1 MLSSF
6 KHMFGLYYWTFC
18 PTNRLSLLVENDS
31 VSERKNAFEA
41 PSLGSDQAE
50 LVPYQLPMHP
60 GRVIAYLSDW
70 VHFQITRVQLWS
82 YGLTKRSTPSKCSSR
97 NVCFALFTPIFYFA
111 GRRCT
116 CCQSATPFTGGLA
129 ISTNPIPRSGLSI
142 GDISLLRHLHQN
154 NSAAGSN

>member
-1 MLSSF
+1 
-6 KHMFGLYYWTFC
+6 
-18 PTNRLSLLVENDS
+18 
-31 VSERKNAFEA
+31 
-41 PSLGSDQAE
+41 
-50 LVPYQLPMHP
+50 MHP

-82 YGLTKRSTPSKCSSR
+82 YGLTKRSTPRKCSSR

-154 NSAAGSN
+154 NSAAGSNWRHLPLCCTRSSPGICLRGVKVGKLFALYLLYYLYLFWISTISSSHNNY